1 MYDAFSQMELLV
13 GEAGVDRLG
22 RARIAVFGLGGAG
35 SYAAEALARCGVGSL
50 TLVDHDV
57 ISSAN
62 INRQLLAL
70 QSTIGKKKV
79 QVCESAHTG
88 Y

>member
-35 SYAAEALARCGVGSL
+35 SYAGGGTCPVRGREPDACGS
-50 TLVDHDV
+50 
-57 ISSAN
+57 
-62 INRQLLAL
+62 
-70 QSTIGKKKV
+70 
-79 QVCESAHTG
+79 
-88 Y
+88 